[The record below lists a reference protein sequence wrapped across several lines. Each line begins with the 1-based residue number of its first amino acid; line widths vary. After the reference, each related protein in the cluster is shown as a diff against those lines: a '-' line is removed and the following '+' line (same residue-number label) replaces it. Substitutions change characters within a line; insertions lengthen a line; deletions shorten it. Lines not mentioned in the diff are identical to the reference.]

1 MHALKKRH
9 LKEKWKKSIDLLSF
23 LELLK
28 EHFEPPKYVFY
39 KKKTMHH
46 AHTHKISHM
55 CGSKE
60 RQTRCHFMYS
70 ASSLLHKILF
80 FFVCAEIK
88 KWRFFTFYLFFFVF
102 LINCIAYN
110 VVCTWTNGNKK
121 VYASERDVLVPFLQF
136 QLTTKNNQQEINFSR
151 KEECQMTR
159 ESRLMSGVW
168 RKLIFSLK
176 WMFRLREDRP
186 QHKRDQIFIVL
197 WYFSI

>member
-1 MHALKKRH
+1 
-9 LKEKWKKSIDLLSF
+9 
-23 LELLK
+23 
-28 EHFEPPKYVFY
+28 
-39 KKKTMHH
+39 MHH

-80 FFVCAEIK
+80 FLYVPRLKSEDFLPFICSFLSSLLTVSHTMLCAREQMAI
-88 KWRFFTFYLFFFVF
+88 
-102 LINCIAYN
+102 
-110 VVCTWTNGNKK
+110 KK

-159 ESRLMSGVW
+159 ESRLMSGV
-168 RKLIFSLK
+168 
-176 WMFRLREDRP
+176 
-186 QHKRDQIFIVL
+186 
-197 WYFSI
+197 

>member
-1 MHALKKRH
+1 MTTFYFALTLFMSISRQELWFFWIDRLISWSDKLEKVRVSWDVSACTQKTTFKREMKKVNR
-9 LKEKWKKSIDLLSF
+9 SPLLLGTIKRTF
-23 LELLK
+23 WTPEIC
-28 EHFEPPKYVFY
+28 FFI
-39 KKKTMHH
+39 KKTMHH

-121 VYASERDVLVPFLQF
+121 SVCERARCACTFSAISI
-136 QLTTKNNQQEINFSR
+136 NN
-151 KEECQMTR
+151 K
-159 ESRLMSGVW
+159 
-168 RKLIFSLK
+168 K
-176 WMFRLREDRP
+176 
-186 QHKRDQIFIVL
+186 
-197 WYFSI
+197 